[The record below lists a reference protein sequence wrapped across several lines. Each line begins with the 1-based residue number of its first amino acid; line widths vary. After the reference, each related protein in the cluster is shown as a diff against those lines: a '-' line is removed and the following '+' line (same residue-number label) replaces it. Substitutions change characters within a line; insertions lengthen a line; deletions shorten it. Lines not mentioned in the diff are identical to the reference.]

1 MHFFKKFSVIIAISI
16 FLLLGLPFLGGVS
29 NAAEY
34 PLTVIDETGT
44 AVTLSKEPQRFIST
58 APSNTEI
65 LFALGLGE
73 KVVGVTNYC
82 NYPEAAKHVEKI
94 GEISPLNYEKIISLK
109 PDLVLAYGGF
119 QLKDIPRLRE
129 LGIIAIV
136 LEPLNLKDTFKSIK
150 MIATA
155 CGISDKGSILVD
167 NLTKRVDYIKSKVSN
182 IPISSQP
189 KVFIGGTSETIF
201 TPGAG
206 TLFNELITMAGGQ
219 NIAASL
225 SFWKKISPE
234 FVAEAEP
241 DIIIIPIGVMNQEES
256 SKIKEIVSKR
266 NGWSN
271 IPAIKNK
278 KIYIVNEDLF
288 YRAVPR
294 MVDGLELLYKIFH
307 E

>member
-16 FLLLGLPFLGGVS
+16 FLLLGLPFLDGVS

-136 LEPLNLKDTFKSIK
+136 LEPLNLKDTFKS
-150 MIATA
+150 
-155 CGISDKGSILVD
+155 S
-167 NLTKRVDYIKSKVSN
+167 
-182 IPISSQP
+182 
-189 KVFIGGTSETIF
+189 
-201 TPGAG
+201 
-206 TLFNELITMAGGQ
+206 
-219 NIAASL
+219 
-225 SFWKKISPE
+225 
-234 FVAEAEP
+234 
-241 DIIIIPIGVMNQEES
+241 
-256 SKIKEIVSKR
+256 
-266 NGWSN
+266 
-271 IPAIKNK
+271 
-278 KIYIVNEDLF
+278 
-288 YRAVPR
+288 
-294 MVDGLELLYKIFH
+294 
-307 E
+307 